1 MYGSLKK
8 NYVAF
13 NGIHQNRCYLIVI
26 AAVLTPETLPL
37 ARYEDFFPFVS
48 QIRVFYKCY
57 VFL

>member
-8 NYVAF
+8 NYVAL
-13 NGIHQNRCYLIVI
+13 NGIHHNRCDLAVI

-37 ARYEDFFPFVS
+37 ARYEDFFPFAS

>member
-8 NYVAF
+8 NYVAL
-13 NGIHQNRCYLIVI
+13 NGIHQNRCYLAVI
-26 AAVLTPETLPL
+26 AAILTLETLPL
-37 ARYEDFFPFVS
+37 ARYEDFFLFAS